1 MYLGFSLATLSSLY
15 GDFNRAIGASGRV
28 FELLDRVAQVVNT
41 AGKRLE
47 RVAGNVRFE
56 GVRFSYPTRAD
67 TIVLDEVSLQIEP
80 GQVVALVGPSGSGK
94 STVAQLLARFYDPQS
109 GRILLDGEDVRAL
122 DTKWL
127 REHIGA
133 VAQEPVLFATSI
145 ADNIRYGRPDATM
158 EQVIAAATAANA
170 HEFVS
175 AFPQGYDTMVGE
187 RGVRLSGGQKQRIAI
202 ARALLKDPRIL
213 ILDEATSA
221 LDSES
226 EHLVQQAL
234 ERLML
239 GRAVL
244 VIAHRLS
251 TVKSADRVLVLDRGK
266 LVEQGRHEDLLKH
279 AGVYRRLVEHQF
291 ATA

>member
-1 MYLGFSLATLSSLY
+1 
-15 GDFNRAIGASGRV
+15 V
-28 FELLDRVAQVVNT
+28 FDLLDRAAQVVNT
-41 AGKRLE
+41 SGE
-47 RVAGNVRFE
+47 RPKEVHGDLRFE
-56 GVRFSYPTRAD
+56 HVRFSYPTRKDAL
-67 TIVLDEVSLQIEP
+67 VLDDVSLELEP
-80 GQVVALVGPSGSGK
+80 GKVVALVGPSGSGK
-94 STVAQLLARFYDPQS
+94 STVAQLLARFYDPDS
-109 GRILLDGEDVRAL
+109 GRITLDGRPLTSL

-145 ADNIRYGRPDATM
+145 ADNIRYGRPQATM
-158 EQVIAAATAANA
+158 DEVIAAAKAANA
-170 HEFVS
+170 HDFIS
-175 AFPQGYDTMVGE
+175 GFPQGYDTLVGE
-187 RGVRLSGGQKQRIAI
+187 RGVRLSGGQKQRVAI

-234 ERLML
+234 DRLML

-251 TVKSADRVLVLDRGK
+251 TVKRAHRVLVLDRGK
-266 LVEQGRHEDLLKH
+266 LVESGTHEALVQN

-291 ATA
+291 ASA